1 MIFDFAC
8 LQFSSLW
15 ERLLGAI
22 GDAASGVLGRV
33 VEAIRTV
40 FEGDPETRR
49 KVSFSVA
56 IIALS
61 AKMAKADGIVTE
73 AEVKAFQ
80 QIFDFP
86 DEEARNVARL
96 YNLARQDVAGYE
108 AYATKLAGL
117 CSPGAGKAENCP
129 MLENV
134 VDGLFHIAKADG
146 LVHEK
151 ELVFLGR
158 IAEIFRIDE
167 AHFRRI
173 MARHVHLDGV
183 DPYLVLGVSP
193 QDDFAKIRKQY
204 RLLVSEHH
212 PDRLIARG
220 VPVSLHAAANER
232 MAALNAAYAAI
243 EKERR
248 AA

>member
-8 LQFSSLW
+8 LQLTSLW
-15 ERLLGAI
+15 DRLLSSV
-22 GDAASGVLGRV
+22 GDAAHNAISRM
-33 VEAIRTV
+33 VEAIRTL

-49 KVSFSVA
+49 RVSFSIA

-61 AKMAKADGIVTE
+61 AKMAKADGAVVASEVE
-73 AEVKAFQ
+73 AFR

-86 DEEARNVARL
+86 EEEARNVARL

-108 AYATKLAGL
+108 AYAGQLAGL
-117 CSPGAGKAENCP
+117 CGSGEQNCP

-134 VDGLFHIAKADG
+134 IDGLFHIAKADG
-146 LVHEK
+146 MVHEK
-151 ELVFLGR
+151 ELAFLSR

-167 AHFRRI
+167 DHFRRI
-173 MARHVHLDGV
+173 MARHIEMEGMN
-183 DPYLVLGVSP
+183 PYLVLGVSP
-193 QDDFAKIRKQY
+193 EDDFAEIRKRY
-204 RLLVSEHH
+204 RKLVAEHH
-212 PDRLIARG
+212 PDKLIARG
-220 VPVSLHAAANER
+220 VPEALHAAANER

-243 EKERR
+243 ERERK

>member
-1 MIFDFAC
+1 MLFDFSC
-8 LQFSSLW
+8 FQISSLW
-15 ERLLGAI
+15 DRLLGAV
-22 GDAASGVLGRV
+22 GDAAGNVLGRV
-33 VEAIRTV
+33 IDAIRTL

-49 KVSFSVA
+49 QVSFSVA

-61 AKMAKADGIVTE
+61 AKMAKADGVVTE
-73 AEVKAFQ
+73 KEVDAFR

-86 DEEARNVARL
+86 EEEARNVARL
-96 YNLARQDVAGYE
+96 YNLARQDIAGYD
-108 AYATKLAGL
+108 AYASKLANL
-117 CSPGAGKAENCP
+117 CGSGGTNCP

-134 VDGLFHIAKADG
+134 IDGLFHIAKADG

-151 ELVFLGR
+151 ELAFLAR
-158 IAEIFRIDE
+158 IAEIFGIDE
-167 AHFRRI
+167 EHFRRI
-173 MARHVHLDGV
+173 MARHVHLEGR
-183 DPYLVLGVSP
+183 DPYLILGVSP
-193 QDDFAKIRKQY
+193 GDEFSEIRKIY
-204 RLLVSEHH
+204 RRLVSEHH

-220 VPVSLHAAANER
+220 VPAALHAAANER

>member
-1 MIFDFAC
+1 MIFDFSC
-8 LQFSSLW
+8 FQISSLW
-15 ERLLGAI
+15 DRLLGAI
-22 GDAASGVLGRV
+22 GDAAGGVLGRV
-33 VEAIRTV
+33 VEAIRTL

-49 KVSFSVA
+49 QVSFSVA

-73 AEVKAFQ
+73 KEVDAFR

-86 DEEARNVARL
+86 AEEARNVARL
-96 YNLARQDVAGYE
+96 YNLARQDIAGYE
-108 AYATKLAGL
+108 AYAKNLAGL
-117 CSPGAGKAENCP
+117 CGSGDENCP

-134 VDGLFHIAKADG
+134 IDGLFHIAKADG
-146 LVHEK
+146 LMHEK
-151 ELVFLGR
+151 ELAFLAR
-158 IAEIFRIDE
+158 IAEIFQIDE
-167 AHFRRI
+167 EHFRRI
-173 MARHVHLDGV
+173 LARHVHLEGR

-193 QDDFAKIRKQY
+193 SDDFSEIRKTY
-204 RLLVSEHH
+204 RRLVSEHH

-220 VPVSLHAAANER
+220 VPAALHAAANER

>member
-1 MIFDFAC
+1 MIFDFSC
-8 LQFSSLW
+8 LQISSLW
-15 ERLLGAI
+15 ERLVSAV
-22 GDAASGVLGRV
+22 GDAAGSVLGRV
-33 VEAIRTV
+33 VEAIRTL

-49 KVSFSVA
+49 QVSFSVA

-61 AKMAKADGIVTE
+61 AKMAKADGIVSE

-117 CSPGAGKAENCP
+117 CSSGAVENCP

-146 LVHEK
+146 LVHEN
-151 ELVFLGR
+151 ELFFLGR
-158 IAEIFRIDE
+158 IGQIFRIDDE
-167 AHFRRI
+167 HFRRI
-173 MARHVHLDGV
+173 MARHIYLDGG
-183 DPYLVLGVSP
+183 DPYLVLGVSKN
-193 QDDFAKIRKQY
+193 DDFAAIRKQY

-220 VPVSLHAAANER
+220 VPASLHAAANER
-232 MAALNAAYAAI
+232 MAALNAAYEAI

>member
-1 MIFDFAC
+1 MIFDFSC
-8 LQFSSLW
+8 LHISSLW
-15 ERLLGAI
+15 ERLVGAV
-22 GDAASGVLGRV
+22 GDVAGSALSRV
-33 VEAIRTV
+33 VEAIRTL

-49 KVSFSVA
+49 QVSFSVA

-73 AEVKAFQ
+73 AEVRAFQ

-86 DEEARNVARL
+86 DEEARHVARL

-108 AYATKLAGL
+108 AYASKLAGL
-117 CSPGAGKAENCP
+117 CGSGASENCP

-134 VDGLFHIAKADG
+134 IDGLFHIAKADG

-151 ELVFLGR
+151 ELLFLGR
-158 IAEIFRIDE
+158 IAEIFHISDD
-167 AHFRRI
+167 HFRRI
-173 MARHVHLDGV
+173 MARHVHLDGR
-183 DPYLVLGVSP
+183 DPYLVLGVSKE
-193 QDDFAKIRKQY
+193 DDFAAIRKQY

-220 VPVSLHAAANER
+220 VPATLHAAANER
-232 MAALNAAYAAI
+232 MAALNAAYEAI

>member
-1 MIFDFAC
+1 
-8 LQFSSLW
+8 
-15 ERLLGAI
+15 
-22 GDAASGVLGRV
+22 VLNRV
-33 VEAIRTV
+33 VDAIRTM

-49 KVSFSVA
+49 QVSFSVA

-61 AKMAKADGIVTE
+61 AKMAKADGIVTT
-73 AEVKAFQ
+73 AEVSAFQ

-96 YNLARQDVAGYE
+96 YNLARQDIAGFE
-108 AYATKLAGL
+108 AYAKKLSGL
-117 CSPGAGKAENCP
+117 CSSGDVDNCP
-129 MLENV
+129 MLESV

-146 LVHEK
+146 LVHES
-151 ELVFLGR
+151 ELAFLAR

-167 AHFRRI
+167 EHFRRI
-173 MARHVHLDGV
+173 MARHVHLDGR
-183 DPYLVLGVSP
+183 DPYLVLGVSRD
-193 QDDFAKIRKQY
+193 DDFSAIRKRY

-220 VPVSLHAAANER
+220 VPATLHAAATER
-232 MAALNAAYAAI
+232 MAALNAAYEAI

>member
-1 MIFDFAC
+1 MILDFAC
-8 LQFSSLW
+8 LQLTNLW
-15 ERLLGAI
+15 ERLLGSV
-22 GDAASGVLGRV
+22 GDAAHNALSRV
-33 VEAIRTV
+33 VEAIRTL

-61 AKMAKADGIVTE
+61 AKMAKADGAVVASEVE
-73 AEVKAFQ
+73 AFR

-86 DEEARNVARL
+86 EEEARNVARL

-108 AYATKLAGL
+108 AYAEKLAGL
-117 CSPGAGKAENCP
+117 CGSGEQNCQ

-146 LVHEK
+146 MVHEK
-151 ELVFLGR
+151 ELDFLAR
-158 IAEIFRIDE
+158 IAEIFHIDE
-167 AHFRRI
+167 DHFRRI
-173 MARHVHLDGV
+173 LARHVEVDGGN
-183 DPYLVLGVSP
+183 PYLILGVSP
-193 QDDFAKIRKQY
+193 EDDFAEIRKRY
-204 RLLVSEHH
+204 RRLVSEHH
-212 PDRLIARG
+212 PDKLIARG
-220 VPVSLHAAANER
+220 VPEALHAAANER

-243 EKERR
+243 ARERK